1 MAPKEA
7 KKGQAAKKVAQP
19 KKDNKKRKN
28 DEQHGQ
34 RCNMLGQLKH
44 AESALE
50 ALKKKQEEGA
60 LVDPAKIADLN
71 RKVDFRKAYQAL
83 GEDAEGKAN
92 MLSLWTEDKTCKK
105 WSVAQQEQGEDGGGE
120 GLWTQGLL
128 LQKLVLSSSHFSYLR
143 FEYL

>member
-105 WSVAQQEQGEDGGGE
+105 WSVWLSKSKEKTEEEKAS
-120 GLWTQGLL
+120 GLKGYCSRNL
-128 LQKLVLSSSHFSYLR
+128 F
-143 FEYL
+143 